1 MSGWSQLFRSSIGM
15 KMIMAATGAGI
26 VLFAIAHMLGNLQIY
41 LGQDALNGYAKK
53 LKDLP
58 ELLWVARAGLITI
71 FVMHIGTAFRLVGM
85 NRAARPVKY
94 KKQKPQETN
103 LASRTL
109 IFSGV
114 VLLAFVIF
122 HLAHFTLGKTHPD
135 QFHLTDAAGRQD
147 VFSMVV
153 LGFQDPL
160 VSGFYILAMAALGF
174 HLWHA
179 VASIFQSIG
188 WAHPRYRPLFE
199 KLGKGITT
207 LLVIGN
213 ISIPAAVLAGVIKLP
228 AGG

>member
-94 KKQKPQETN
+94 KKQKP
-103 LASRTL
+103 
-109 IFSGV
+109 
-114 VLLAFVIF
+114 
-122 HLAHFTLGKTHPD
+122 
-135 QFHLTDAAGRQD
+135 
-147 VFSMVV
+147 
-153 LGFQDPL
+153 
-160 VSGFYILAMAALGF
+160 
-174 HLWHA
+174 
-179 VASIFQSIG
+179 
-188 WAHPRYRPLFE
+188 
-199 KLGKGITT
+199 
-207 LLVIGN
+207 
-213 ISIPAAVLAGVIKLP
+213 IPAKSTQQLL
-228 AGG
+228 